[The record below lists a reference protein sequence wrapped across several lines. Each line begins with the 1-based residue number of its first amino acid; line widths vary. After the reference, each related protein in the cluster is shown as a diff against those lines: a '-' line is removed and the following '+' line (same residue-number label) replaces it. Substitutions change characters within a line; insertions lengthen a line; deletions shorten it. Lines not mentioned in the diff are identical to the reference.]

1 MFFQGWSFFV
11 ATPLSRIHNTVQA
24 LACTLLSAKLV
35 SKMEKWVIFEHI
47 CKPTGNQFFTKW
59 ISRTQAPCLFF
70 KIWNNKILRSRWET
84 IVFSNFLPFHVEINT
99 KLSATIW
106 GEKTQVSEWPT
117 FYFKSRLNIKKTPK
131 TKTKSKSS
139 SSSSS
144 SSPFFSPFSYPLP
157 LYYFICGHLVKG
169 NLFPLAQ
176 NYLQLNLGCF
186 AATFFALASLK

>member
-11 ATPLSRIHNTVQA
+11 ATLLSRIHNTVQA

-47 CKPTGNQFFTKW
+47 SKPTGNQFFTKW

-70 KIWNNKILRSRWET
+70 KIWNNKILRSHWET
-84 IVFSNFLPFHVEINT
+84 IVFSNFLPFHVEVIT

-106 GEKTQVSEWPT
+106 RKKAQVSEWPT
-117 FYFKSRLNIKKTPK
+117 FYFKSRLNIKKKNLKLNPNHH
-131 TKTKSKSS
+131 
-139 SSSSS
+139 
-144 SSPFFSPFSYPLP
+144 PPLPLLLLFFSPPFSYPLP